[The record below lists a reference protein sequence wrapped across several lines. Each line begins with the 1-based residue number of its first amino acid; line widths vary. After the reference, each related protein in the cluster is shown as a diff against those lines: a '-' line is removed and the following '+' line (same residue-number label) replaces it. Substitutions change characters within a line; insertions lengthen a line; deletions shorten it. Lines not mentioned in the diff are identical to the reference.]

1 MLGNLGVTNDF
12 KLFYDYIIKIG
23 CEVPVLRVATIDK
36 TSLKS
41 NQYWLMAL
49 VSKMPNL
56 RVLKLH
62 KP

>member
-12 KLFYDYIIKIG
+12 KLFYDYINKIG

-41 NQYWLMAL
+41 N
-49 VSKMPNL
+49 
-56 RVLKLH
+56 
-62 KP
+62 